1 MAAFGRV
8 QRFALGE
15 AGVFG
20 MPEHEV
26 LHAELR
32 CRFAGFTDRAVVL
45 FVGLEAVAVRIE
57 AESFTEEPAAA
68 SRVFPAS
75 GRTGLVAEAGELFV
89 AVKAQH
95 EAKLLRLGGTDVE
108 EGCPV
113 ASERAFL
120 TVPDRDDKDA
130 VANVL
135 RHTGG

>member
-57 AESFTEEPAAA
+57 AESFAEGQPLAGAY
-68 SRVFPAS
+68 FPP
-75 GRTGLVAEAGELFV
+75 R
-89 AVKAQH
+89 
-95 EAKLLRLGGTDVE
+95 GGPGSSPRQE
-108 EGCPV
+108 
-113 ASERAFL
+113 SFL
-120 TVPDRDDKDA
+120 P
-130 VANVL
+130 L
-135 RHTGG
+135 

>member
-1 MAAFGRV
+1 MYSV
-8 QRFALGE
+8 FALGE

-68 SRVFPAS
+68 SRVFPGLGAYRVRRR
-75 GRTGLVAEAGELFV
+75 GR
-89 AVKAQH
+89 
-95 EAKLLRLGGTDVE
+95 
-108 EGCPV
+108 
-113 ASERAFL
+113 RAFC
-120 TVPDRDDKDA
+120 RC
-130 VANVL
+130 
-135 RHTGG
+135 GGPT